1 MSMHIGDSP
10 EEAAFRAEAR
20 AWLSQHASPRS
31 DDGGSWHDDLDAHSI
46 ACKKWQRVLFDNG
59 WAGLSWPKQFG
70 GRGGSHLQESIFNEE
85 QAKFDT
91 HTGLFAVSLGM
102 VGPTLMAHGT
112 PEQQEEFL
120 PKMLS
125 GEHVWC
131 QLFSEP
137 NAGSDLANVAT
148 RAIEDGDDFIVNGQ
162 KVWTSMGQ
170 YADYGILL
178 TRTEPDAPKHKGI
191 TYFIVDMKTPGIEVR
206 PLVQMTGVAHFNEV
220 FLTDV
225 RIPKANIVG
234 GLHGGWAVANTTLT
248 SERGFI
254 GGGSSSWSVDELID
268 FARERGL
275 DKDPVVRG
283 KLAECYARAQTLTY
297 LGYRLRTAAS
307 NRTMPGPEMFVMKL
321 AYARHWSRT
330 MDVAMD
336 IAGAHGMISGDAAGD
351 ALHWQHNLLGQFAIR
366 LGGGTNEVQQNI
378 IGERGLGLPREPSV
392 DRDQPWRSLA
402 KG

>member
-31 DDGGSWHDDLDAHSI
+31 EDGGSWHDDLDAHSI

-234 GLHGGWAVANTTLT
+234 GLHGGWASVASL
-248 SERGFI
+248 
-254 GGGSSSWSVDELID
+254 VV
-268 FARERGL
+268 AQ
-275 DKDPVVRG
+275 VRG
-283 KLAECYARAQTLTY
+283 PSTNSLTLLVNAVSIKTPSC
-297 LGYRLRTAAS
+297 AAS
-307 NRTMPGPEMFVMKL
+307 WPNVTRAPRHSPTSVI
-321 AYARHWSRT
+321 AYARPHRIEQCPGPKCS
-330 MDVAMD
+330 
-336 IAGAHGMISGDAAGD
+336 S
-351 ALHWQHNLLGQFAIR
+351 
-366 LGGGTNEVQQNI
+366 
-378 IGERGLGLPREPSV
+378 
-392 DRDQPWRSLA
+392 
-402 KG
+402 